1 MKIDLG
7 DVLVT
12 PFKILSEK
20 WTILVPIFI
29 ALAIQLIL
37 DVSMRLTGRRLWGV
51 GFGTA
56 TFFVSI
62 ILEIITYFLLAWQ
75 TTLFKEYGEEDLSES
90 FSKVSEK
97 FMDVAIVAI
106 VVGFLVGLGT
116 LAYIIPGLILAI
128 MLVYSP
134 SAVVV
139 KNMGASEAI
148 KESFDFVFKRG
159 NLVQTIVL
167 LIFVYVV
174 AFIPVVG
181 PYIST
186 FLMMLWIP
194 YAYAKFSE
202 E

>member
-20 WTILVPIFI
+20 WTILVPILI
-29 ALAIQLIL
+29 ASAIQLIL
-37 DVSMRLTGRRLWGV
+37 DVSMRLTGRRLWGI
-51 GFGTA
+51 GFSTA
-56 TFFVSI
+56 KFFVLI

-75 TTLFKEYGEEDLSES
+75 TTLFKEYSEKDLKES
-90 FSKVSEK
+90 FSEVSRK

-116 LAYIIPGLILAI
+116 LAYIIPGLILTI

-181 PYIST
+181 LYIST

>member
-20 WTILVPIFI
+20 WAILVPILI

-37 DVSMRLTGRRLWGV
+37 DVSVRFTGKRLWGIDV
-51 GFGTA
+51 GMA
-56 TFFVSI
+56 SFFVSI
-62 ILEIITYFLLAWQ
+62 ILEIVTYFLLAWQ
-75 TTLFKEYGEEDLSES
+75 TILFKEYEEEDLSES
-90 FSKVSEK
+90 FSKVSGK
-97 FMDVAIVAI
+97 FIDVVIVAI
-106 VVGFLVGLGT
+106 VVGFLIGLGT
-116 LAYIIPGLILAI
+116 LAFVIPGLILAI

-134 SAVVV
+134 CAVVV
-139 KNMGASEAI
+139 KNMGASDAI

-167 LIFVYVV
+167 LIFVFVV

-181 PYIST
+181 SYIST
-186 FLMMLWIP
+186 FLIMLWIP
-194 YAYAKFSE
+194 YAYAKFSGE
-202 E
+202 

>member
-37 DVSMRLTGRRLWGV
+37 DVSMRLTGRRLWGIS
-51 GFGTA
+51 FSTA

-97 FMDVAIVAI
+97 FIDVAIVAI

-186 FLMMLWIP
+186 FLMMLW
-194 YAYAKFSE
+194 
-202 E
+202 

>member
-37 DVSMRLTGRRLWGV
+37 DVSVRFTGRRLWGI

-56 TFFVSI
+56 KFFVLI

-75 TTLFKEYGEEDLSES
+75 TILFKKYGEEDLSES
-90 FSKVSEK
+90 FSEVSGK
-97 FMDVAIVAI
+97 FIDVVIVAI

-116 LAYIIPGLILAI
+116 LAFVIPGLILAI

-134 SAVVV
+134 SAVVA

-167 LIFVYVV
+167 LIFVFVV

-181 PYIST
+181 SYIST